1 MLLLLY
7 FTPMNYF
14 EADLTNCDK
23 EPIHIVGK
31 IQAQGFLIAS
41 DINTGL
47 ITYISEN
54 INKLL
59 LQSTQTLLGK
69 HIDDIEQPL
78 DLTVFKTNL
87 KLSQLLSLGSNKDFA
102 ATNPFYVTIGSK
114 PYNLI
119 ISVSGNNYLLEFE
132 VTQNDIDLDIQKVI
146 GRSVSEILSATS
158 ISSLL
163 KSAASE
169 IKEIIHYDRVMVYRF
184 NDDGHG
190 EVIAEEVND
199 DLEPFLGLH
208 YPASDIPRQA
218 RELYKI
224 NLTRIIAD
232 VDSECYPILT
242 SSEETTP
249 LDLTHSVLRA
259 VSPIHLQYLKNMGV
273 ASSFSISL
281 ILNGELWG
289 LIACHNYTPK
299 FIDYKLRDASRII
312 GQILSSALEF
322 RMGEEDSK
330 TFTVFNEAV
339 NKIVGYLETEDGFAN
354 ALTAGKVTLK
364 DINFSTGVI
373 LFFENKITSIG
384 VTPTVQ
390 EVVAIVEWLK
400 ENMTETVYT
409 STRFSEVFPAAKNYT
424 YQASGIMASWLSKEL
439 SELIIWFKPEQKQTV
454 NWAGNPD
461 KPVEKSE
468 SGLFQISPRKSFASW
483 TTIVTDT
490 SEKWSR
496 IEIATAVNIRE
507 QVMYYIKRKANE
519 TRILNER
526 LKLAYE
532 EIDTFNSTVSHDLR
546 TPLTVV
552 KSYAE
557 LLLANENIDANARQ
571 MLSRINACADKMT
584 VLIKEVLNYS
594 GIGKNKLSIVTI
606 NMPNLITSIKSDL
619 FESMQLGDI
628 EFIIGKTP
636 DIAGDLIMI
645 EQVFTN
651 LISNAIKYSS
661 KATLSKVKVE
671 GFVRNNEVVYSITDN
686 GIGIDIKYYDR
697 VFELFKRMDN
707 VEGFDGSGVG
717 LAIVKRIITIHN
729 ARIWFESVLGK
740 GTTFHIA
747 FQKDLAPLT

>member
-1 MLLLLY
+1 
-7 FTPMNYF
+7 MNYF
-14 EADLTNCDK
+14 EGDLTNCDK

-31 IQAQGFLIAS
+31 IQAQGFLIAA

-54 INKLL
+54 ISRLL
-59 LQSTQTLLGK
+59 LQSSDSLLGK

-78 DLTVFKTNL
+78 ELTVFKTNL
-87 KLSQLLSLGSNKDFA
+87 KLSQLLSLGSNKSFV
-102 ATNPFYVTIGSK
+102 ATNPFYVTINTN

-132 VTQNDIDLDIQKVI
+132 VTQNYINFDIQKII
-146 GRSVSEILSATS
+146 GRSVSEILSGDS
-158 ISSLL
+158 ISLLL

-169 IKEIIHYDRVMVYRF
+169 IKEIIGYDRVMIYRF
-184 NDDGHG
+184 NEDGHG

-232 VDSECYPILT
+232 VESECYPIIT
-242 SSEETTP
+242 SSEEISP

-281 ILNGELWG
+281 ILNSELWG

-312 GQILSSALEF
+312 GQILSSALEY
-322 RMGEEDSK
+322 RMGEDDSK
-330 TFTVFNEAV
+330 TFTMFNEAV
-339 NKIVGYLETEDGFAN
+339 NKLVGYLESGDEFVN
-354 ALTAGKVTLK
+354 ALTAGKVTIK
-364 DINFSTGVI
+364 DINFSTGVVF
-373 LFFENKITSIG
+373 FFENKITTVG
-384 VTPTVQ
+384 LTPSKE
-390 EVVAIVEWLK
+390 EVVEIIEWLK
-400 ENMTETVYT
+400 ENMEETVYT
-409 STRFSEVFPAAKNYT
+409 SSKFSEVFPAAKNYT
-424 YQASGIMASWLSKEL
+424 RQASGIMACWISKEL
-439 SELIIWFKPEQKQTV
+439 SELIIWFKPEQLQKV

-461 KPVEKSE
+461 KPLEKLDNS
-468 SGLFQISPRKSFASW
+468 SFQISPRKSFASW
-483 TTIVTDT
+483 TTIVKNS

-507 QVMYYIKRKANE
+507 QVKYNIKRKANE

-532 EIDTFNSTVSHDLR
+532 EIDTFNFTVSHDLR
-546 TPLTVV
+546 TPLTAV

-557 LLLANENIDANARQ
+557 ILLTNENLDENARQ
-571 MLSRINACADKMT
+571 MLGRINVCADKMA

-594 GIGKNKLSIVTI
+594 GIGKNKLSLVTI
-606 NMPNLITSIKSDL
+606 NMASLITSIHSDL
-619 FESMQLGDI
+619 FESIQPGNI
-628 EFIIGKTP
+628 EFIIGETP
-636 DIAGDLIMI
+636 DIAGDFVMI
-645 EQVFTN
+645 EQVFMN
-651 LISNAIKYSS
+651 LISNAVKYSS
-661 KATLSKVKVE
+661 KAALSKVKVE
-671 GFVRNNEVVYSITDN
+671 GIVNNNEVVYSITDN
-686 GIGIDIKYYDR
+686 GIGIDIKYYDS

-707 VEGFDGSGVG
+707 VAGFDGSGVG
-717 LAIVKRIITIHN
+717 LAIVKRIIILHN
-729 ARIWFESVLGK
+729 ARIWFKSILGK
-740 GTTFHIA
+740 GTTFYIA
-747 FQKDLAPLT
+747 FQKDIAAPN

>member
-1 MLLLLY
+1 
-7 FTPMNYF
+7 MNYF
-14 EADLTNCDK
+14 EGDLTNCDK

-31 IQAQGFLIAS
+31 IQAQGFLIAA

-54 INKLL
+54 VSSLL
-59 LQSTQTLLGK
+59 LQSSGSLLGK

-78 DLTVFKTNL
+78 ELTVFKTNL
-87 KLSQLLSLGSNKDFA
+87 KLSQLLSLGVNKSFEA
-102 ATNPFYVTIGSK
+102 SNPFYVTINTN

-132 VTQNDIDLDIQKVI
+132 VTQNYISFDIQKII
-146 GRSVSEILSATS
+146 GRSVSEILSGDS
-158 ISSLL
+158 INLLL

-169 IKEIIHYDRVMVYRF
+169 IKEIIGYDRVMIYRF
-184 NDDGHG
+184 NEGGHG
-190 EVIAEEVND
+190 EVIAEEMND

-232 VDSECYPILT
+232 VDSECYPIIT
-242 SSEETTP
+242 SSEEITP

-281 ILNGELWG
+281 ILNSELWG

-312 GQILSSALEF
+312 GQILSSALEY

-330 TFTVFNEAV
+330 TFTMFNEAV
-339 NKIVGYLETEDGFAN
+339 NKLVGYLESGDEFVN
-354 ALTAGKVTLK
+354 ALTAGKVTIK

-373 LFFENKITSIG
+373 FFFENKITTVGLTPSIE
-384 VTPTVQ
+384 
-390 EVVAIVEWLK
+390 EVVEIIEWLK
-400 ENMTETVYT
+400 ENMEETVYT
-409 STRFSEVFPAAKNYT
+409 SSKFSEVFPAAKNYT
-424 YQASGIMASWLSKEL
+424 RQASGIMACWISKEL
-439 SELIIWFKPEQKQTV
+439 SELIIWFKPEQLQKV

-461 KPVEKSE
+461 KPLEKLDNS
-468 SGLFQISPRKSFASW
+468 SFQISPRKSFESW
-483 TTIVTDT
+483 TTIVKNS

-507 QVMYYIKRKANE
+507 QVKYNIKRKANE

-532 EIDTFNSTVSHDLR
+532 EIDTFNFTVSHDLR
-546 TPLTVV
+546 TPLTAV
-552 KSYAE
+552 KSYTE
-557 LLLANENIDANARQ
+557 ILLTNENLDENARQ
-571 MLSRINACADKMT
+571 MLGRINVCADKMA
-584 VLIKEVLNYS
+584 VLIKEVLRYS
-594 GIGKNKLSIVTI
+594 GIGKNKLSLVTI
-606 NMPNLITSIKSDL
+606 NMASLITSIHSDL
-619 FESMQLGDI
+619 FESMQPGNI
-628 EFIIGKTP
+628 EFIIGETP
-636 DIAGDLIMI
+636 DIAGDFVMI
-645 EQVFTN
+645 EQVFMN
-651 LISNAIKYSS
+651 LISNAVKYSS
-661 KATLSKVKVE
+661 KAALSKVKVE
-671 GFVRNNEVVYSITDN
+671 GIVNNNEVVYSITDN
-686 GIGIDIKYYDR
+686 GIGIDIKYYDS

-707 VEGFDGSGVG
+707 VAGFDGSGVG
-717 LAIVKRIITIHN
+717 LAIVKRIIILHN
-729 ARIWFESVLGK
+729 ARIWFKSVLGK
-740 GTTFHIA
+740 GTTFYIA
-747 FQKDLAPLT
+747 FQKDIAVPN